1 MIINRQKNN
10 TMKKITKS
18 LFIVVF
24 GLSTITMQ
32 SQTYGENIFIIHDA
46 VGKPDSTV
54 VIYLEIVNKDDVYC
68 LITDLPLPVGSSYVP
83 GFAWLNPLRK
93 GNYFIYKQSIL
104 PGTNTLR
111 LISLSVAGGH
121 IPGNNGV
128 FAGFNL
134 NAPTETGE
142 YLISPDSLVFCGGIS
157 QVVVSEIFDGIV
169 YITPEGSVSGDANC
183 DGVVNVVD
191 VIKTI
196 QYIMGIIEKPFCFA
210 NADLNSD
217 ILVNMADVVGTINII
232 LDLNSGFL
240 K

>member
-1 MIINRQKNN
+1 
-10 TMKKITKS
+10 MKTLIKS
-18 LFIVVF
+18 LRILLPTICSLFW
-24 GLSTITMQ
+24 LSTAQ

-54 VIYLEIVNKDDVYC
+54 VIYLEIVNEDNIHC
-68 LITDLPLPVGSSYVP
+68 IFTELPLPVGSSYVP
-83 GFAWLNPLRK
+83 GSAWLNPLRK
-93 GNYFIYKQSIL
+93 KNFIVFQQNII
-104 PGTNTLR
+104 PGTNTL
-111 LISLSVAGGH
+111 SLVFLAYTGGC
-121 IPGNNGV
+121 INGNNGII
-128 FAGFNL
+128 AGFNL

-142 YLISPDSLVFCGGIS
+142 YLISPDSLILCSDLNENI
-157 QVVVSEIFDGIV
+157 VSGIFDGIV

-217 ILVNMADVVGTINII
+217 ILVNMEDVVGTINII

>member
-1 MIINRQKNN
+1 
-10 TMKKITKS
+10 MKTLIKS
-18 LFIVVF
+18 LRILLPTICSLFW
-24 GLSTITMQ
+24 LSTAQ
-32 SQTYGENIFIIHDA
+32 SQTYGENILIIHDA

-54 VIYLEIVNKDDVYC
+54 VIYAEIINDEEFACYMF
-68 LITDLPLPVGSSYVP
+68 DLPIPEGFTYVTGSAANNP
-83 GFAWLNPLRK
+83 GRNTIGMINP
-93 GNYFIYKQSIL
+93 SIL
-104 PGTNTLR
+104 DGTNTLR
-111 LISLSVAGGH
+111 IIGFHWVNGPW
-121 IPGNNGV
+121 PGNDGV
-128 FAGFNL
+128 VCTFEL
-134 NAPTETGE
+134 NTPDQTGI
-142 YLISPDSLVFCGGIS
+142 YQLVPDSAFILSSSNLTDNI
-157 QVVVSEIFDGIV
+157 VSGIFDGIV

-217 ILVNMADVVGTINII
+217 ILVNIEDVVGTINII